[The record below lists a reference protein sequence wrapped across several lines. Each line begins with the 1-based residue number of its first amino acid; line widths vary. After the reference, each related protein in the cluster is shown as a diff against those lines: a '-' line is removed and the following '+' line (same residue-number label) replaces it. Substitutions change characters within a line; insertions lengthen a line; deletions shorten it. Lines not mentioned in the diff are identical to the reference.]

1 MPVKCK
7 IDDQTILVES
17 KAACR
22 GAGGSPVEEQVG
34 PDPNPY
40 CPCFVRNVFS
50 RVLGSAIVDL
60 GSSTGVTRG
69 AIDSLTIRG
78 REGPGLSGKR
88 RLTVVKLTP
97 ARRRALAG
105 RAAASILTLA
115 RTYQT
120 TLDVR
125 DRVLLT
131 TPRGRHFKILYDRHL
146 AAMFSVANADFRL
159 MHAAAMTWLACY
171 PFAVAMV
178 AAADGRPTRR
188 ARRLVLSARMHQRC
202 VDLVRR
208 FRSASTDV
216 RFRRALREVE
226 TELRGYRG
234 LDPAQAL
241 GRLRRP

>member
-1 MPVKCK
+1 MPGKCK
-7 IDDQTILVES
+7 TADGTYPVQNRV
-17 KAACR
+17 ACER
-22 GAGGSPVEEQVG
+22 MGGTYEPQRK
-34 PDPNPY
+34 
-40 CPCFVRNVFS
+40 CFVRNVFS

-69 AIDSLTIRG
+69 VIESLTIRR
-78 REGPGLSGKR
+78 REGPGLSPKR
-88 RLTVVKLTP
+88 SLTVVKLTST
-97 ARRRALAG
+97 RRRAAAG

-115 RTYQT
+115 GTYQT
-120 TLDVR
+120 TLNFR

-131 TPRGRHFKILYDRHL
+131 SPRGRHFKALYDRHL
-146 AAMFSVANADFRL
+146 EEIFYVASDDLRL

-171 PFAVAMV
+171 PFAIAVV
-178 AAADGRPTRR
+178 AAADGRPARR
-188 ARRLVLSARMHQRC
+188 ARRLVLTARMHQRC

-241 GRLRRP
+241 ERLRRP